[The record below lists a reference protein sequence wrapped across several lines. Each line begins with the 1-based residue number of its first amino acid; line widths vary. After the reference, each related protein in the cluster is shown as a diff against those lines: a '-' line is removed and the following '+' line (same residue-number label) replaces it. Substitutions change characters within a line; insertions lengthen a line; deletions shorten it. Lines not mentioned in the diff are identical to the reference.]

1 MVSLFKKNKAKN
13 SKELW
18 ALSLSAPLFQIN
30 HFKHEFL
37 YGDKSRS
44 AMIPKCG
51 FTERDWNIHNADD
64 LKKTLKWLE
73 TSGHKDDFMGILTV
87 LTALSEN
94 GCRRYIDSMKGNRER
109 YEQFKIANTYK
120 MSLRRVGIAAWD
132 IVRYVFLCRTGA
144 VLGLINE
151 KEAWDR
157 ILAMAPKAQMLFSS
171 WKEYVLSYF
180 AGRQFW
186 LGNSTLDFAN
196 EMREVITKLFVHQD
210 DILHDLDWH
219 TPLD

>member
-1 MVSLFKKNKAKN
+1 MVSLFKKNKAKTD
-13 SKELW
+13 KELW
-18 ALSLSAPLFQIN
+18 ALALSAPLFQIN

-44 AMIPKCG
+44 VMIPKCT
-51 FTERDWNIHNADD
+51 FTERDWDIHTSDD
-64 LKKTLKWLE
+64 LEKSLKWLE
-73 TSGHKDDFMGILTV
+73 TTGHKDEFMSILSV

-94 GCRRYIDSMKGNRER
+94 GCRRYIDSMKGDRER
-109 YEQFKIANTYK
+109 YEQWKIANTYK

-132 IVRYVFLCRTGA
+132 IVRYVFLCRAGA
-144 VLGLINE
+144 VLRLIDE

-157 ILAMAPKAQMLFSS
+157 ILGMAPKAQMIFSG

-186 LGNSTLDFAN
+186 LGNSTVDFAN
-196 EMREVITKLFVHQD
+196 EMREVIAELFAHQD
-210 DILHDLDWH
+210 GILRDLDWH